1 MKKTKSILLIL
12 ITLIVASSTVPCLAT
27 GPAHMDNIE
36 YDLGGW
42 QQAVA
47 EGSLGVID
55 PKISKARIWLEG
67 QAREDNSFRNVYQ
80 GMARVAM
87 GYQLTDRATIW
98 AGYTYLPG
106 FPVNYSGA
114 NTHFP
119 KYVAQQDVWPAFRY
133 VLPTDYG
140 TFTFRTMVEANFL
153 PSNNNEVRY
162 RPRQML
168 RFMHPFEFEPRL
180 SLITW
185 NETFLIANT
194 TAHGG
199 QSGFNQNRAFVGA
212 GWTFNKN
219 FRFEG
224 GYMNQY
230 LEGAHYSSTSYD
242 HNLIMTSLFINF

>member
-1 MKKTKSILLIL
+1 MKKTKLVTRLLAAL
-12 ITLIVASSTVPCLAT
+12 IAVSSLPCLAT
-27 GPAHMDNIE
+27 GTVQQDNVV

-47 EGSLGVID
+47 EGSLGIID
-55 PKISKARIWLEG
+55 PKISKARVLLEG

-119 KYVAQQDVWPAFRY
+119 KYVGQQDVWPAFRY
-133 VLPTDYG
+133 ILPTDYG
-140 TFTFRTMVEANFL
+140 TFTFRTTVEANFL
-153 PSNNNEVRY
+153 PGNNNEVRY

-168 RFMHPFEFEPRL
+168 RFLHPFEFEPRL

-194 TAHGG
+194 TSHGG
-199 QSGFNQNRAFVGA
+199 QSGFNQNRAFIGS

-230 LEGAHYSSTSYD
+230 IEGAHYSSTSYD
-242 HNLIMTSLFINF
+242 HNLIMTSLYINF

>member
-1 MKKTKSILLIL
+1 MAKGDAMPTSEDKSEELIIRLGTPADLDEVMKAA
-12 ITLIVASSTVPCLAT
+12 VA
-27 GPAHMDNIE
+27 
-36 YDLGGW
+36 
-42 QQAVA
+42 AVA
-47 EGSLGVID
+47 EIGLVD
-55 PKISKARIWLEG
+55 P
-67 QAREDNSFRNVYQ
+67 D
-80 GMARVAM
+80 
-87 GYQLTDRATIW
+87 
-98 AGYTYLPG
+98 
-106 FPVNYSGA
+106 PVRLL
-114 NTHFP
+114 
-119 KYVAQQDVWPAFRY
+119 QDVWPAFRY
-133 VLPTDYG
+133 ILPTDYG

-194 TAHGG
+194 TKQGG
-199 QSGFNQNRAFVGA
+199 QSGFTQNRDFIGA

-242 HNLIMTSLFINF
+242 HNLIMTSLFLNF